1 MNWSSS
7 KSFITRA
14 LPFAATFVVAVFVTS
29 LFVDLNG
36 PRMRGFH
43 GKRHQEMMRLRME
56 NQELRKENF
65 RLQEQLDIQQMGH
78 RDKHPGD
85 EIRLQEL
92 NELPPVPVVPRAK
105 R

>member
-7 KSFITRA
+7 KGFISRA
-14 LPFAATFVVAVFVTS
+14 LPFAATFLVAVFITS
-29 LFVDLNG
+29 FFVDLNG

-65 RLQEQLDIQQMGH
+65 RLQEQLDSQQFGLGH
-78 RDKHPGD
+78 KHPGKEECETRVFD
-85 EIRLQEL
+85 I
-92 NELPPVPVVPRAK
+92 PVAPKAQK
-105 R
+105 